1 MKREETRDEVREM
14 MCLLGL
20 SGERGVYVEACSL
33 RAGNLGRVTCAPSKT
48 SLFSLTELF
57 LSTTNIL
64 RKPFQEEGHL
74 N

>member
-20 SGERGVYVEACSL
+20 SGERGVYVEASSL
-33 RAGNLGRVTCAPSKT
+33 RAGNLSRVTCAPSKT
-48 SLFSLTELF
+48 SLFSFTELF
-57 LSTTNIL
+57 LSTTNLL
-64 RKPFQEEGHL
+64 RKPFQEGHL